1 MINNKKHF
9 IHLFFI
15 FLLLFVFIPNVKAD
29 STLIPSDKVIS
40 SYYYAFDGTDVNEVD
55 LPGYNR
61 SFTLSLS
68 EGYGSGSYLG
78 ATMIKFLGQ
87 TFQKNKEYII
97 HVKFCFSNGTSSF
110 YTSSILNNF
119 TTLQS
124 IRAVVGTSTD
134 WSDNI
139 TINNVGVR
147 TDGDLCGTGSII
159 VTISLTSK
167 IDFNGLR
174 LSWGDTSH
182 INRFSPELVGTYD
195 TFSIWLKEVR
205 YDTEQTLE
213 DSLSGVE
220 DKLNTQNN
228 KTDELIG
235 KTEETNKELGDLN
248 NNITNDNIDNNNVSN
263 AFNDFEEFIDE
274 NATISSLITLPVT
287 LFSAILNG
295 MQNSCSPFNL
305 GSLYGEDLIL
315 PCINISKY
323 LGSTLWTMID
333 IIISGF
339 AIYFISQKF
348 IKVFNN
354 FSSMKEGDVIDD

>member
-1 MINNKKHF
+1 MISHKKHF
-9 IHLFFI
+9 IYLLFI
-15 FLLLFVFIPNVKAD
+15 FIVSLTFIPNVKAD
-29 STLIPSDKVIS
+29 STLIPSSKIQS
-40 SYYYAFDGTDVNEVD
+40 AYYWGYDGSQVTETNI
-55 LPGYNR
+55 PGYNQT
-61 SFTLSLS
+61 FTMSLNN
-68 EGYGSGSYLG
+68 GYGTGSYLG
-78 ATMIKFLGQ
+78 AQMVRFLGQ
-87 TFQKNKEYII
+87 TFSKNKEYII
-97 HVKFCFSNGTSSF
+97 TVKYGFSNNTSSC

-119 TTLQS
+119 STFQS
-124 IRAVVGTSTD
+124 IRAVVGTSTNWD
-134 WSDNI
+134 NNI
-139 TINNVGVR
+139 TINSAVVS
-147 TDGDLCGTGSII
+147 TEGDLCGAGTII
-159 VTISLTSK
+159 ITISLTSK

-174 LSWGDTSH
+174 IGWGDTTH
-182 INRFSPELVGTYD
+182 IKQFSPELVGTYD

-213 DSLSGVE
+213 DSLAGVE

-248 NNITNDNIDNNNVSN
+248 DNITNDNIDSDNVSN
-263 AFNDFEEFIDE
+263 AFNEFESFVDE
-274 NATISSLITLPVT
+274 NATISSLLTLPVT
-287 LFSAILNG
+287 LFTAILNG

-315 PCINISKY
+315 PCIDISSY
-323 LGSTLWTMID
+323 LGGTLWTMID

-348 IKVFNN
+348 IKVFNS